1 MSACAAFWSFSF
13 CASVASL
20 EGVARRPLPLNL
32 SFMGLSIF
40 LSRPGYASCS
50 ECARDLRSRG
60 VGGRHEHFAINT
72 TRTRTET
79 RGSHLNHGQDTRKRG
94 SGCGSPWNRIHPQ
107 AIMGRRPPGFFWLL
121 LPLAS

>member
-50 ECARDLRSRG
+50 ECARDLRSRCW
-60 VGGRHEHFAINT
+60 RP
-72 TRTRTET
+72 TRTLRDQHNASGSRFRSDGVLLLISGALSNFETYTYSWCLTPGARART
-79 RGSHLNHGQDTRKRG
+79 RASTRK
-94 SGCGSPWNRIHPQ
+94 
-107 AIMGRRPPGFFWLL
+107 
-121 LPLAS
+121 